1 MQTSTSCLRGQDVA
15 FMFEWRASVQ
25 FVSEG
30 RHDNVL
36 VSEKDSPNLEKL
48 SIINESRLI
57 KGANSLLT

>member
-15 FMFEWRASVQ
+15 FMYKWRASVQ

-30 RHDNVL
+30 RHDNVA

-48 SIINESRLI
+48 SIINKLRSI
-57 KGANSLLT
+57 TPANSL